1 MSMQRLSSKAR
12 RMSVLSSRLASR
24 LIGVRIEELLTVQL
38 VGADRSLPFLGN
50 QPVDEG
56 LALLGLDVLVA
67 LGIDQDHAI
76 LVEEAVIAFDQNL
89 QVTAVLKSDPGAAI
103 GQGIG
108 RHLRSRVKSRP
119 HAGAGLSVPASP
131 WLDVRSLPDCQLR
144 LVRAGIVTPGGK
156 GAFALGDGGE
166 GGDDVAAATD
176 FSRVGLGADD

>member
-89 QVTAVLKSDPGAAI
+89 QVTAVLKADPGAAI

-108 RHLRSRVKSRP
+108 RHLRSRVKSRA
-119 HAGAGLSVPASP
+119 HAGAGLAIPASSR
-131 WLDVRSLPDCQLR
+131 LDACCLPDCQLS
-144 LVRAGIVTPGGK
+144 LVGARIVASGGK
-156 GAFALGDGGE
+156 SALVLGDRGKGL
-166 GGDDVAAATD
+166 DDIIGAAD
-176 FSRVGLGADD
+176 LGWV